1 MAFDI
6 VVPSEN
12 DAADVASTHLAAMD
26 PNLLMHAQFPNTE
39 SLDFLRGWLRKD
51 TLDHIAGDNKGV
63 LIARD
68 TETGK
73 MVGFVKWN
81 TQRQRRPGDKEEEEH
96 EEEFPACCRQE
107 YLDSY
112 AELTKEARRKV
123 LGDRAHYRKSLT
135 HSLTRLTGKRSGSGS
150 REQWVAQCGQARPDN
165 SRVELMHELSTV
177 DELRLADGT
186 SSRAELKLNSPTHL
200 FLGPQV
206 ADSEAFLDVTYLC
219 THPEWSGRGAAS
231 RLLREVQAKAAADRV
246 PAILEATMN
255 AVTFYERLGFDIRL
269 ELAMMLPP
277 RGSSEPTEH
286 YAERTMV
293 WQQPQRP

>member
-12 DAADVASTHLAAMD
+12 DTEDVASTHLAAMD
-26 PNLLMHAQFPNTE
+26 SNLLMHAQFPNTE

-51 TLDHIAGDNKGV
+51 TLDHIAADNKGV

-68 TETGK
+68 PETGN
-73 MVGFVKWN
+73 MAGFVKWN

-96 EEEFPACCRQE
+96 EDKFPACCRQE

-123 LGDRAHYRKSLT
+123 LGDRAYYRKSLT
-135 HSLTRLTGKRSGSGS
+135 HSLTRLTGGRSGSVS
-150 REQWVAQCGQARPDN
+150 RSRWAAHRGRVRPDN

-177 DELRLADGT
+177 DELRLADRAR
-186 SSRAELKLNSPTHL
+186 SRAQLKLNSPTHL

-206 ADSEAFLDVTYLC
+206 ADSEAFLDVT
-219 THPEWSGRGAAS
+219 
-231 RLLREVQAKAAADRV
+231 LLREVQAKAAADRV

-286 YAERTMV
+286 YTERTMV